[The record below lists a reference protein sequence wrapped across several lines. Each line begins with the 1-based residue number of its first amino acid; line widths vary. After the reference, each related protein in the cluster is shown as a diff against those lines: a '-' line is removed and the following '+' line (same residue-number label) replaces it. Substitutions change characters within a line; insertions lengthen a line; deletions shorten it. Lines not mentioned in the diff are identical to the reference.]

1 MRYINYAAYLP
12 SPNAPLEVATAPLP
26 SLDTLGDD
34 EIIVK
39 THAVAVNP
47 VDWKVRDAPPGQN
60 RFGITYPFILGEDVA
75 GEVVHAGA
83 GARAGVP
90 GSSTTAPLAKGDRVL
105 GYAMGL
111 GAGDTAYGG
120 FQLYVKLRAAAVARI
135 PPGLS
140 YERAAVLPLSVSTA
154 AAGLYMAATL
164 GLRLP
169 PSPSSSLQRDGD
181 DNDDSRGWSDEEKE
195 KKKNKGTLLVWG
207 GSSSVG
213 SSVVQLAAASGYAVV
228 ATASPANYGYVR
240 GLGADLVLDYHNP
253 DIVEVLTLVLRGAG
267 GGVVGAYDAIG
278 TEATVRQN
286 AAVLAAVG
294 GSGDGRLRVASVGVV
309 VDLSGDD
316 GDVEVVRVG
325 ATGIVDKEPE
335 VARRVWGEYLPAAL
349 ASGAFKPAPKET
361 VVGRGLYYC
370 QGALDLNKRG
380 VSASKVVVQL

>member
-26 SLDTLGDD
+26 SPDTLGDD

-75 GEVVHAGA
+75 GEVVHAGPGA
-83 GARAGVP
+83 GAGAGLRQ
-90 GSSTTAPLAKGDRVL
+90 LARGDRVL

-164 GLRLP
+164 GLELP
-169 PSPSSSLQRDGD
+169 PSSSPAS
-181 DNDDSRGWSDEEKE
+181 SDTEKN
-195 KKKNKGTLLVWG
+195 KKKSKGTLLVWG

-253 DIVEVLTLVLRGAG
+253 DVVEVLTLVLRGGGG

-278 TEATVRQN
+278 TEATVRQS
-286 AAVLAAVG
+286 AAVLAAAGAGGVG
-294 GSGDGRLRVASVGVV
+294 GRLRVASVGAV
-309 VDLSGDD
+309 VDLPGGGGDGGGD
-316 GDVEVVRVG
+316 GGVEVEVVRVG

-349 ASGAFKPAPKET
+349 ASGAFRAAPRET